1 LIRLQKD
8 SYRSMS
14 RFSSPP
20 LLCNKLLIALIAL
33 VSLAFKT
40 PLFGQEMSRSDL
52 TPSLIVFPQ
61 ISTLSEARH
70 LRSKTEKGRL
80 VYQQLQYHARAS
92 QSRVRQWLEEGG
104 YVFRPFCVANVIYAE
119 LDDAMADRLSRL
131 EEVVAI
137 QANPVFRMPEV
148 GPEPSMDQA
157 RDLELPWGIT
167 LIGADQV
174 WAMGYRGQGVVI
186 GSHDTGVEWSHPAL
200 IRNYRGWNG
209 SDADHHY
216 HWHDAIHQLSPLHQD
231 SVITDTTNP
240 CGLSITIPCDDAGS
254 SHGTHTTGTMAG
266 YDEAEG
272 IMVGVAP
279 DAQWIA
285 VRNME
290 RGYGSL
296 ATYLEGFEWFLA
308 PTDLNN
314 EHPDPDKAPHIINNS
329 WACVDMEGCNPGNFS
344 ILEAAISNLRM
355 AGILV
360 VASAGNSGSQG
371 CASISNPPA
380 IYEASLTVGSV
391 DASDSL
397 SSFSSRGPVPF
408 EGFSSV
414 KPNVTAPGRGVL
426 SAIRGGGYGTLSG
439 TSMAGPHVSGL
450 AALILS
456 ARPDLAGQVDAI
468 EAIIERTAVPKEDGF
483 GCSSGLTGSSPNM
496 AYGSGRIDAMAA
508 VLEALNTTT
517 LVEETLVDDGWFP
530 YPNPASNQLFIRF
543 PGTDTQATLVIFD
556 ATGRKIYQ
564 NRDPGPEVV
573 IDVSQWPAGIYAAQ
587 ILQRSAGVANKL
599 FLISR

>member
-1 LIRLQKD
+1 
-8 SYRSMS
+8 MS
-14 RFSSPP
+14 RFRSLSFF
-20 LLCNKLLIALIAL
+20 CNKLLITLIAL
-33 VSLAFKT
+33 VSLAFGT
-40 PLFGQEMSRSDL
+40 PLSGQEMSGSDF

-61 ISTLSEARH
+61 ISPLSEARH
-70 LRSKTEKGRL
+70 PRSKSEKGRL
-80 VYQQLQYHARAS
+80 VYRQLQDHARAS
-92 QSRVRQWLEEGG
+92 QSRVRQWLAEGG

-131 EEVVAI
+131 EEVVSI
-137 QANPVFRMPEV
+137 QANPVFRMPNAR
-148 GPEPSMDQA
+148 PEPSSMDHA
-157 RDLELPWGIT
+157 RNLELPWGIS

-209 SDADHHY
+209 YDVDHHY

-240 CGLSITIPCDDAGS
+240 CGLSIIIPCDDAGS

-272 IMVGVAP
+272 MMVGVAP

-329 WACVDMEGCNPGNFS
+329 WACVDMEGCNPGNFF
-344 ILEAAISNLRM
+344 ILEAAISNLKM

-380 IYEASLTVGSV
+380 IYEASMTVGSV

-397 SSFSSRGPVPF
+397 SGFSSRGPVLF
-408 EGFSSV
+408 EGASSV
-414 KPNVTAPGRGVL
+414 KPNVTAPGRSVL

-456 ARPDLAGQVDAI
+456 ARPDLAGQVEVI
-468 EAIIERTAVPKEDGF
+468 EDIIERTAVPKADEY
-483 GCSSGLTGSSPNM
+483 GCSSGLTESSPNM
-496 AYGSGRIDAMAA
+496 AFGYGRIDAVAA

-517 LVEETLVDDGWFP
+517 PVDEFPVDDGWLL
-530 YPNPASNQLFIRF
+530 YPNPVGDQLSIRLS
-543 PGTDTQATLVIFD
+543 GAESTGILVILD
-556 ATGRKIYQ
+556 ATGRKIHQSMYQ
-564 NRDPGPEVV
+564 GSEIA

-587 ILQRSAGVANKL
+587 ILQKSAGVVNKL

>member
-1 LIRLQKD
+1 
-8 SYRSMS
+8 MS
-14 RFSSPP
+14 RFSRAS
-20 LLCNKLLIALIAL
+20 LLRNKLLFAL
-33 VSLAFKT
+33 VTIAYLAFTT
-40 PLFGQEMSRSDL
+40 PLWSQEVSRDNQPDL

-61 ISTLSEARH
+61 ISTLSEARN
-70 LRSKTEKGRL
+70 LKSKTEKGRL
-80 VYQQLQYHARAS
+80 VYQKLQEHARAS

-104 YVFRPFCVANVIYAE
+104 YVFRSFCVANVIYTG

-131 EEVVAI
+131 EEVVSI
-137 QANPVFRMPEV
+137 QVNPAFRMPDV
-148 GPEPSMDQA
+148 QPEPSIEHA
-157 RDLELPWGIT
+157 RNLELPWGIT

-174 WAMGYRGQGVVI
+174 WAMGHRGQGVVI

-209 SDADHHY
+209 READHHY
-216 HWHDAIHQLSPLHQD
+216 HWHDAIHQLSHLHQD

-240 CGLSITIPCDDAGS
+240 CGLSITEPCDDASS

-266 YDEAEG
+266 YDEAED
-272 IMVGVAP
+272 IMVGIAP
-279 DAQWIA
+279 EAQWIA

-296 ATYLEGFEWFLA
+296 ASYLEGFEWFLA

-344 ILEAAISNLRM
+344 ILETAISNLKM

-360 VASAGNSGSQG
+360 VASAGNSGRQG
-371 CASISNPPA
+371 CATISNPPA

-397 SSFSSRGPVPF
+397 SSFSSRGPVSA
-408 EGFSSV
+408 EGFPSL
-414 KPNVTAPGRGVL
+414 KPNVTAPGRSVL
-426 SAIRGGGYGTLSG
+426 SAVRGGGYGTLSG

-450 AALILS
+450 AALIIS
-456 ARPDLAGQVDAI
+456 ARPDLAGQVETI
-468 EAIIERTAVPKEDGF
+468 EDIIEQTAMPKVDVY
-483 GCSSGLTGSSPNM
+483 GCSSGLMESSPNM
-496 AYGSGRIDAMAA
+496 AYGFGRIDAVAA
-508 VLEALNTTT
+508 ILKALNATTPV
-517 LVEETLVDDGWFP
+517 VEVPVDDAWLL
-530 YPNPASNQLFIRF
+530 YPNPASDQLFIRLS
-543 PGTDTQATLVIFD
+543 GADTLETLVIFD
-556 ATGRKIYQ
+556 ATGRKMYQ
-564 NRDPGPEVV
+564 NRDSGPEVV

-587 ILQRSAGVANKL
+587 ILQKSPGVNNKL
-599 FLISR
+599 FRISR